1 MGLPGEGGR
10 DMRADLAALRAAYG
24 VTRFRDV
31 AAGVHWPEA
40 FVIITACATTGS
52 TWTPEREAAEDQL
65 LRSALENRG
74 VWHTRITGYHPET
87 GHAEPGWA
95 AELSVA
101 DGCAL
106 GRAYRQDAIY
116 TVEGDELRVVLCEEP
131 QRAERVGGFQE
142 RLDKK
147 VTELIPASPKSP
159 PLF

>member
-1 MGLPGEGGR
+1 MNDFSVLQQC
-10 DMRADLAALRAAYG
+10 RAAYRI
-24 VTRFRDV
+24 TRFRDV
-31 AAGVHWPEA
+31 TSGTIWPEA

-52 TWTPEREAAEDQL
+52 IWTPEREAAADAA
-65 LRSALENRG
+65 LRADLVKRG

-106 GRAYRQDAIY
+106 GRAYLQDAIY

-131 QRAERVGGFQE
+131 QSVERVGGFREQ
-142 RLDKK
+142 LDCV
-147 VTELIPASPKSP
+147 VTERPLASPESP
-159 PLF
+159 PLH

>member
-1 MGLPGEGGR
+1 MST
-10 DMRADLAALRAAYG
+10 DLTALRAAYG

-131 QRAERVGGFQE
+131 QRAERVGGFRE
-142 RLDKK
+142 RLDYSG
-147 VTELIPASPKSP
+147 TERLPASPNSIE
-159 PLF
+159 

>member
-1 MGLPGEGGR
+1 MPPHDPMTIGHLEAHIHHEAI
-10 DMRADLAALRAAYG
+10 DMSDDLAVLRAAYH

-52 TWTPEREAAEDQL
+52 TWRPEREAAADEA
-65 LRSALENRG
+65 LRLDLMKRG

-95 AELSVA
+95 VALSVA

-106 GRAYRQDAIY
+106 GRAYLQDAIY
-116 TVEGDELRVVLCEEP
+116 TVEGDELQVVLCEKPHSVEH
-131 QRAERVGGFQE
+131 VSGFRE
-142 RLDKK
+142 RLD
-147 VTELIPASPKSP
+147 
-159 PLF
+159 

>member
-1 MGLPGEGGR
+1 MTLHSSPN
-10 DMRADLAALRAAYG
+10 DACDLSTSSTPLHALRTAYH

-31 AAGVHWPEA
+31 SVDVRWPEA

-52 TWTPEREAAEDQL
+52 TWTPEREAAADAA
-65 LRSALENRG
+65 LRADLVNRG

-131 QRAERVGGFQE
+131 LRAERVGVFRE
-142 RLDKK
+142 RLD
-147 VTELIPASPKSP
+147 
-159 PLF
+159 